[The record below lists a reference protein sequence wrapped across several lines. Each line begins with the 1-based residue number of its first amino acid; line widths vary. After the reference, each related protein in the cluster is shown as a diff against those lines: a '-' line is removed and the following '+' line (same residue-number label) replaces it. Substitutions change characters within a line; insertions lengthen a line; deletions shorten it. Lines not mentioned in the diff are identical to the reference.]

1 MVNFLQVGNK
11 IPPAWKLPS
20 TGRSEQHPAKHRQKR
35 SLTYWFTR
43 YFDKNYAYI
52 ERKNVSLCRTNH
64 KKIKV
69 MAIPIERTPVLT
81 GKAAE
86 EFYERWANM
95 KESLSKEKVREI
107 QRTTRE
113 FMAKQKHLR

>member
-1 MVNFLQVGNK
+1 
-11 IPPAWKLPS
+11 
-20 TGRSEQHPAKHRQKR
+20 
-35 SLTYWFTR
+35 
-43 YFDKNYAYI
+43 
-52 ERKNVSLCRTNH
+52 
-64 KKIKV
+64 

-107 QRTTRE
+107 QRSTRE